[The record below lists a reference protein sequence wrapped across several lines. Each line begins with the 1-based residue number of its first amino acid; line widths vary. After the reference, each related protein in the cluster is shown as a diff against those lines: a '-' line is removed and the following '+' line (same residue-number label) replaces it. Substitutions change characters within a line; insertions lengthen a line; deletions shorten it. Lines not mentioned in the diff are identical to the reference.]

1 MENNSNAINRYSDEE
16 LLEFKNLIDQ
26 KIAGS
31 KNQLRSMVDRIEN
44 ISESTGNDGDWMDD
58 SSNLQDLDM
67 LNSMIGR
74 QRKHIQDLENALI
87 RIHNKRF
94 GICIVTGQLI
104 DKRRLMA
111 VPTTSKSLEAK
122 TTIPEKIAREEA
134 AKKKKIVTSK
144 APASFSRVIKR
155 TGGVP
160 TVKPAVERDDYFD
173 DEDEDEN
180 DLDEDLDETENFDL
194 DSIVDESTSID
205 D

>member
-1 MENNSNAINRYSDEE
+1 MENNSNVINRYSDEE
-16 LLEFKNLIDQ
+16 LLEFKKLIDQ
-26 KIAGS
+26 KIESS

-74 QRKHIQDLENALI
+74 QRKHVQDLENALI

-94 GICIVTGQLI
+94 GICIITGQLI

-111 VPTTSKSLEAK
+111 VPTTTKSLEAK
-122 TTIPEKIAREEA
+122 TTIPEKRAREE
-134 AKKKKIVTSK
+134 KKKTTTSK
-144 APASFSRVIKR
+144 TPTSFSRVIKR

-160 TVKPAVERDDYFD
+160 AVKPPVEKDDYFD
-173 DEDEDEN
+173 DDDDELDDELN
-180 DLDEDLDETENFDL
+180 ETEDLDL